1 MTTTF
6 LDRKEQIAICLEDMF
21 CKFGYTKYNMN
32 RFEEYSFYMENEKF
46 LDDSR
51 VIVFN
56 DPSGKLLAL
65 KPDITM
71 SIIKN
76 SLKSTAKNQK
86 IYYNESVFRIP
97 KGDSSYKEIKQI
109 GVEFM
114 GEIDDYQTIEILNL
128 ANKALAEI
136 SPNYVL
142 CISNMTLILSIFDD
156 LNLSFVTRN
165 QILTYMSQKN
175 LHDLQKFLTENNVP
189 KAELFEKLLTINAN
203 IEKGIAEL
211 KDVFQNTRYMPEIKE
226 ITDILAIVK
235 EVLPKDKVQLD
246 FSYVTNT
253 EYYNGLT
260 FVGYIDGLAVPVL
273 TGGRYDKLVSK
284 MGNNDKNAL
293 GFAVDLSELD
303 KFINDETI
311 AVETI
316 NYTDETSVCQLIAKA
331 NQLYEEGKAFCFKK

>member
-6 LDRKEQIAICLEDMF
+6 LDCKEQIAICLEDMF
-21 CKFGYTKYNMN
+21 CKFGYTKYSMN

-76 SLKSTAKNQK
+76 SLKSAEKNQK

-97 KGDSSYKEIKQI
+97 KGGSSYKEIKQI

-136 SPNYVL
+136 SENYVL
-142 CISNMTLILSIFDD
+142 CITISTIPTAVANPDGGVLHLPAAPWWGYVDDLDHRDAATCAAHHTILSAPSADR
-156 LNLSFVTRN
+156 TP
-165 QILTYMSQKN
+165 
-175 LHDLQKFLTENNVP
+175 H
-189 KAELFEKLLTINAN
+189 
-203 IEKGIAEL
+203 G
-211 KDVFQNTRYMPEIKE
+211 
-226 ITDILAIVK
+226 
-235 EVLPKDKVQLD
+235 
-246 FSYVTNT
+246 
-253 EYYNGLT
+253 GLCG
-260 FVGYIDGLAVPVL
+260 VGCGACASA
-273 TGGRYDKLVSK
+273 G
-284 MGNNDKNAL
+284 
-293 GFAVDLSELD
+293 
-303 KFINDETI
+303 
-311 AVETI
+311 
-316 NYTDETSVCQLIAKA
+316 C
-331 NQLYEEGKAFCFKK
+331 